1 MFVAIV
7 GPMFA
12 GKTTE
17 LIRRVERQIIAG
29 RSAAIF
35 KPSIDSRYDA
45 LSVAAHN
52 GLRLRAVAVPPDE
65 SGVREIAEE
74 GAKYD
79 VVAVDEVQFFPP
91 SLAEALDG
99 LADDRLVIAAGLNLD
114 YRGEPFETT
123 MRVAAYADKVVS
135 LTAVCKIC
143 GRPATRTQRLIGGRP
158 APADGPR
165 ILVGGGETY
174 EARCRR
180 HHVVP
185 GLREGAGAPRR
196 IGGRRAVG

>member
-1 MFVAIV
+1 
-7 GPMFA
+7 
-12 GKTTE
+12 
-17 LIRRVERQIIAG
+17 
-29 RSAAIF
+29 
-35 KPSIDSRYDA
+35 
-45 LSVAAHN
+45 
-52 GLRLRAVAVPPDE
+52 
-65 SGVREIAEE
+65 
-74 GAKYD
+74 
-79 VVAVDEVQFFPP
+79 
-91 SLAEALDG
+91 
-99 LADDRLVIAAGLNLD
+99 
-114 YRGEPFETT
+114 

>member
-1 MFVAIV
+1 MLVAIV

-29 RSAAIF
+29 RSAAVF

-45 LSVAAHN
+45 VSVAAHN
-52 GLRLRAVAVPPDE
+52 GLRLRAFVVPPDE
-65 SGVREIAEE
+65 SGVAAIAEE
-74 GAKYD
+74 GERYD

-91 SLAEALDG
+91 SLAEALDR
-99 LADDRLVIAAGLNLD
+99 LAYGRLVIAAGLNLD

-123 MRVAAYADKVVS
+123 MRIMAYADKVVS
-135 LTAVCKIC
+135 LTAVCKVC

-180 HHVVP
+180 HHIVP
-185 GLREGAGAPRR
+185 GRTAG
-196 IGGRRAVG
+196 GGR